1 MPLIGFCFEIYCCAL
16 CSPPPS
22 THNKAAS
29 DRGDDIS
36 AGADVNFA
44 TDRARPS
51 GGSYHGLSQLS
62 RRVKRLSQP
71 PSSWNCHIFTGVAGP
86 QVLFIT
92 VTKRSVVERVMK
104 CSKLD
109 KFCINCRMKG
119 AREGNL
125 FVSLGLTAR
134 VTRVQRA
141 QVLQPL
147 CGIIFA
153 WIWEIQNCTM
163 HPMHFQGVSV
173 LFKKFNGRSKP
184 GIPGISG
191 DAASPGICHIPFA
204 LITHLVRVNDE
215 LSFWDILL
223 SNLNSVDK
231 FELTVNFITGK
242 L

>member
-1 MPLIGFCFEIYCCAL
+1 MPLFWNLLL
-16 CSPPPS
+16 CMWLNFIRPPPRPPS

-29 DRGDDIS
+29 ERVDDIS

-71 PSSWNCHIFTGVAGP
+71 PSSWNCHIFTGVAGT
-86 QVLFIT
+86 QVLFII
-92 VTKRSVVERVMK
+92 VTERRFMEKVMK
-104 CSKLD
+104 CSTKLA
-109 KFCINCRMKG
+109 KLCINNCRMKEG
-119 AREGNL
+119 REGNL

-215 LSFWDILL
+215 LSFWDIL
-223 SNLNSVDK
+223 
-231 FELTVNFITGK
+231 
-242 L
+242 

>member
-1 MPLIGFCFEIYCCAL
+1 MHCVPL
-16 CSPPPS
+16 PPS

-86 QVLFIT
+86 QTVLFIT
-92 VTKRSVVERVMK
+92 VTKRSVVEKVMK

-163 HPMHFQGVSV
+163 HPMHFQGVSF